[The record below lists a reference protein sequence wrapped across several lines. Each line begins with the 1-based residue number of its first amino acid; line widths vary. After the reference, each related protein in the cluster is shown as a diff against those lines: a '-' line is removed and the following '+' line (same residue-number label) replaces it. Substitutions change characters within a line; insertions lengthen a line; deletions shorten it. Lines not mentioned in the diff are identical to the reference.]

1 MYSQGIAYQ
10 IQALRMNTII
20 KAKLKFTG
28 SELIRGILQ
37 SLLIAFLV
45 LYLFIEN
52 EIIWSLYVF
61 FLFLIAII
69 RKKLVISPSII
80 ILLLL
85 LPLIWGFIMS
95 FDDQPI
101 NTAKGFFYLSVPLIM
116 VMIGFQMAKIYD
128 LKHFLILIRNAGNII
143 SLIFI
148 VFTIQRAG
156 FNAFLSPYTEARFI
170 VGSGSPVCVLS
181 LILGFFSGKFGL
193 DIYKNRYERW
203 IAIILNLTAIYL
215 FASRTYWVL
224 LVLFILL
231 FSLKTMKK
239 ENLLVILG
247 LLLFIFSVIS
257 IWVNSQSDLSFANS
271 LLFKLINS
279 LNEIRIREFK
289 TFEEINTYFRGY
301 EAFRSWETY
310 SNGNIF
316 ELIFGGGFG
325 QLVDLKIEIL
335 LAGSYWKAVPW
346 VHNGFFFILVKQGA
360 LGLVFIVSFFI
371 FFINEGIKDLNYF
384 SRDKHFRGIM
394 LISITL
400 SLFITNFVD
409 CGLFN
414 FEMSILLI
422 TLGFLISLKLK

>member
-1 MYSQGIAYQ
+1 
-10 IQALRMNTII
+10 
-20 KAKLKFTG
+20 
-28 SELIRGILQ
+28 
-37 SLLIAFLV
+37 
-45 LYLFIEN
+45 
-52 EIIWSLYVF
+52 
-61 FLFLIAII
+61 
-69 RKKLVISPSII
+69 
-80 ILLLL
+80 
-85 LPLIWGFIMS
+85 
-95 FDDQPI
+95 
-101 NTAKGFFYLSVPLIM
+101 
-116 VMIGFQMAKIYD
+116 MIGFQMAKIYD
-128 LKHFLILIRNAGNII
+128 LKHYFILIRNAGNII

-148 VFTIQRAG
+148 IFTIQRVG

-193 DIYKNRYERW
+193 DIYRNRYERW
-203 IAIILNLTAIYL
+203 VAIILNLTAIYL
-215 FASRTYWVL
+215 FASRTYWVVL
-224 LVLFILL
+224 ILFILL
-231 FSLKTMKK
+231 FSLKAMKK
-239 ENLLVILG
+239 ENLLIILG
-247 LLLFIFSVIS
+247 LLLFIFFLIF

-279 LNEIRIREFK
+279 LNEIRIKEFK
-289 TFEEINTYFRGY
+289 TFEEINIYFRGY

-360 LGLVFIVSFFI
+360 LGLIFIILFYI
-371 FFINEGIKDLNYF
+371 FFIKAGIKDLNSL
-384 SRDKHFRGIM
+384 SRDKQFRGILM
-394 LISITL
+394 ISITL
-400 SLFITNFVD
+400 SLVITNFVD

-422 TLGFLISLKLK
+422 TLGFLISLNLK